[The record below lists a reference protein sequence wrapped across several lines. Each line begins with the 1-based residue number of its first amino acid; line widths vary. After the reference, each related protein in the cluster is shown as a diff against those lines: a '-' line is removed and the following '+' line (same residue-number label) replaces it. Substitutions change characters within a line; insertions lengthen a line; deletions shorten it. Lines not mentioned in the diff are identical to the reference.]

1 MAWKETK
8 AMVKDERI
16 GKETFTRRDAL
27 KIAGAAGIMAAL
39 PWSGVPEAG
48 AGALELD
55 VVTGS

>member
-1 MAWKETK
+1 
-8 AMVKDERI
+8 MVKDERI

>member
-1 MAWKETK
+1 ML
-8 AMVKDERI
+8 KDERI
-16 GKETFTRRDAL
+16 GKAAFTRRDAL

-48 AGALELD
+48 AAALELD